1 MLGWH
6 QYRSELPKGFHEGSD
21 EVMLALYK
29 LNELIFEARV
39 VYPFKVYNYES
50 EQYEYKK
57 NSFMK
62 FNPIERN
69 KNYKIFD
76 EAGFYRSA
84 VDNISEYFLAYDQML
99 RQFSLT
105 DIERDI

>member
-1 MLGWH
+1 
-6 QYRSELPKGFHEGSD
+6 
-21 EVMLALYK
+21 
-29 LNELIFEARV
+29 
-39 VYPFKVYNYES
+39 
-50 EQYEYKK
+50 
-57 NSFMK
+57 MK
-62 FNPIERN
+62 FNPIEKN

-76 EAGFYRSA
+76 GTGYYRST